1 MRGGGGVAPVVE
13 QNLSLSIINTVSS
26 SPPYLTVIFSRM
38 KSYVAT
44 SFALN
49 AGELSANRTS
59 ASRSGVHCVT
69 TVVTPFPNPNKPF
82 LVHCKSFPTQPH
94 PKVTHSRHDS
104 AGQTPPPPAETGS
117 KRSART
123 RSRTSRAETRRAII
137 GTDSRRR
144 RAIGTDSS
152 LNG

>member
-26 SPPYLTVIFSRM
+26 SPPYFTVIFSRM

-59 ASRSGVHCVT
+59 ASRSGVLVSYTHLRALE
-69 TVVTPFPNPNKPF
+69 TVLE
-82 LVHCKSFPTQPH
+82 LVCCLLL
-94 PKVTHSRHDS
+94 
-104 AGQTPPPPAETGS
+104 E
-117 KRSART
+117 
-123 RSRTSRAETRRAII
+123 
-137 GTDSRRR
+137 
-144 RAIGTDSS
+144 
-152 LNG
+152 